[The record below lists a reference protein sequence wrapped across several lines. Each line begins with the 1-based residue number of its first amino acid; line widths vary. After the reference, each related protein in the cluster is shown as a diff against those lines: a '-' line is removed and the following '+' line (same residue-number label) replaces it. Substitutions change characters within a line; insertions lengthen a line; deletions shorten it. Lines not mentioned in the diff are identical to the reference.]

1 MEEVTEQA
9 MRVDTTKIIMNKAYY
24 LKKSILFDSYEIE
37 ELLDFTKQ
45 CRVVDYQI
53 GETILEEQSGMNYL
67 YIIAKG
73 KVEVSR
79 TNTDSF
85 LVPVQI
91 LREGSIIGI
100 ESMTKDA
107 FNENKY
113 IAYSDSVKL
122 VEVQSTTLWN
132 EIIKHPTIMQALIE
146 YQCKQLDKF
155 QSLWIMG

>member
-1 MEEVTEQA
+1 
-9 MRVDTTKIIMNKAYY
+9 MRVDTTKIIMDKAYY
-24 LKKSILFDSYEIE
+24 LKKSILFDSYEVE

-53 GETILEEQSGMNYL
+53 GETIMKEQSETNNL

-73 KVEVSR
+73 KIEVSR
-79 TNTDSF
+79 TNADSF

-91 LREGSIIGI
+91 LREGSIFGI

-107 FNENKY
+107 FSENKY

-122 VEVQSTTLWN
+122 VEIPSTTLWN
-132 EIIKHPTIMQALIE
+132 EVIKHPPVIQALVE

-155 QSLWIMG
+155 QSLWTMG